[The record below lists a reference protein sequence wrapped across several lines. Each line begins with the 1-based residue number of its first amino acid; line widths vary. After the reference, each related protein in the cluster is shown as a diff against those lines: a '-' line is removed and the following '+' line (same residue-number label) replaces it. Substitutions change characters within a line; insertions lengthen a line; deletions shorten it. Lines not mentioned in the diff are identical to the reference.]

1 MKYKIIISK
10 NVFPPQYLILYKKN
24 LFTRWKY
31 IRRSG
36 LVTYWK
42 TKEDAE
48 KFINQEQIRLS

>member
-1 MKYKIIISK
+1 MKYKIQISK

-24 LFTRWKY
+24 LFSRWKY

-42 TKEDAE
+42 TEDDA
-48 KFINQEQIRLS
+48 KNFITQEQNRLG

>member
-1 MKYKIIISK
+1 MKYKIQISK

-42 TKEDAE
+42 TEDDA
-48 KFINQEQIRLS
+48 KNFITQEQNRLG